1 MINLTDSALNA
12 VRTAISGAA
21 NPVGGLRIMVE
32 TGGCAGYKY
41 KMGLVGEAEPD
52 DTVIE
57 REGIRLF
64 VDTKS
69 HALLAG
75 TTIDF
80 VVALEG
86 SGFTFENPNATSSC
100 SCGKSFG

>member
-1 MINLTDSALNA
+1 MINITDSALNA
-12 VRTAISGAA
+12 VRTAISGGGDQA
-21 NPVGGLRIMVE
+21 NGLRIMVE
-32 TGGCAGYKY
+32 AGGCAGYKY
-41 KMGLVGEAEPD
+41 QMGIVSEAEPD

-57 REGIRLF
+57 RDGVKVF
-64 VDTKS
+64 VDMKS
-69 HALLAG
+69 HELLAG

-86 SGFTFENPNATSSC
+86 SGFTFDNPNAKSSC

>member
-1 MINLTDSALNA
+1 MINLTDSALEA
-12 VRTAISGAA
+12 VRTAISGAKD
-21 NPVGGLRIMVE
+21 PVGGLRIMVE

-41 KMGLVGEAEPD
+41 MMSLVDTADPD

-57 REGIRLF
+57 RDGVKVF
-64 VDTKS
+64 VDTTS
-69 HALLAG
+69 HQLLNG

-86 SGFTFENPNATSSC
+86 SGFTFDNPNATSSC

>member
-1 MINLTDSALNA
+1 MIHLTSSAIDA
-12 VRTAISGAA
+12 VRTAISRADA
-21 NPVGGLRIMVE
+21 VAGGLRIQVE

-41 KMGLVGEAEPD
+41 KMGLIPAPEAD
-52 DTVIE
+52 DAIVSFDEVSVFIDME
-57 REGIRLF
+57 
-64 VDTKS
+64 S
-69 HALLAG
+69 QSLLAG

-86 SGFTFENPNATSSC
+86 SGFTFENPNAEQSC

>member
-1 MINLTDSALNA
+1 MINLTDSAMNA
-12 VRTAISGAA
+12 VQSAISGAA
-21 NPVGGLRIMVE
+21 EPVTGLRIMVE
-32 TGGCAGYKY
+32 AGGCAGYKY
-41 KMGLVGEAEPD
+41 MMGLVAEASVD

-57 REGIRLF
+57 RNGVKVF
-64 VDTKS
+64 VDNKS
-69 HALLAG
+69 HELLAG

-86 SGFTFENPNATSSC
+86 SGFTFENPNAKSSC

>member
-12 VRTAISGAA
+12 VRTAISGA
-21 NPVGGLRIMVE
+21 NKPVEGLRVKVE
-32 TGGCAGYKY
+32 SGGCAGHKY
-41 KMGLVGEAEPD
+41 LMGLVNEADAD

-57 REGIRLF
+57 RDGVKVF
-64 VDTKS
+64 VDMKS
-69 HALLAG
+69 HEFLAG

-86 SGFTFENPNATSSC
+86 SGFTFDNPNAKTNC

>member
-1 MINLTDSALNA
+1 MINLTKSAVNA
-12 VRTAISGAA
+12 VKGAISTSAQPA
-21 NPVGGLRIMVE
+21 SGLRIMIE
-32 TGGCAGYKY
+32 AGGCAGFKY
-41 KMGLVGEAEPD
+41 MMGLVDEPKLD

-57 REGIRLF
+57 RDGVKLF
-64 VDTKS
+64 VDNKS
-69 HALLAG
+69 YAHLAG

-86 SGFTFENPNATSSC
+86 SGFTFDNPNAKSSC

>member
-1 MINLTDSALNA
+1 MINLTDSAVNA
-12 VRTAISGAA
+12 VQNAISGADK
-21 NPVGGLRIMVE
+21 PVGGLRIMVE
-32 TGGCAGYKY
+32 AGGCAGFKY
-41 KMGLVGEAEPD
+41 VMELVNEAEPD

-57 REGIRLF
+57 RDGVKVF
-64 VDTKS
+64 VNMKS
-69 HALLAG
+69 HDLLAG
-75 TTIDF
+75 TTIDY